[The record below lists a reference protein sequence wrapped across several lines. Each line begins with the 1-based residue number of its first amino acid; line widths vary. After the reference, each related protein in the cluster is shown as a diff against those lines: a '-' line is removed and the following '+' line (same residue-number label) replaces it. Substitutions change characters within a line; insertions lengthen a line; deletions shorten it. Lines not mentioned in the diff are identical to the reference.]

1 MHLRFYSL
9 FVALLAVIALAAAGL
24 AQKTEHTS
32 APPTPAA
39 SGEEMYMGYCASCHG
54 ADLKGKGPAAPA
66 LKVPPTDL
74 TTLARRHG
82 GQFPTLHVSHVI
94 AGDEGY
100 PAHGSSQ
107 MPVWGPTFRAVS
119 QHDKSVV
126 MLRIDNLTKYIEQ
139 HQVK

>member
-1 MHLRFYSL
+1 MRFRFLSFFL
-9 FVALLAVIALAAAGL
+9 ALLAVMALAGAALG
-24 AQKTEHTS
+24 QKTKQTS

-39 SGEEMYMGYCASCHG
+39 SGQDMYMSYCASCHG
-54 ADLKGKGPAAPA
+54 ADLKGKGPAAA
-66 LKVPPTDL
+66 AMKVAPTDL

-94 AGDEGY
+94 AGEEGY
-100 PAHGSSQ
+100 AAHGSSE

-126 MLRIDNLTKYIEQ
+126 MLRIDNLTKYIEA